1 MKPSSSL
8 AAILQSLPALTVA
21 TATLLPAAMAADLTY
36 YTIFTPQDIL
46 NVEEGTT
53 ISVSGSPETKDT
65 LLAPQQYKGKQEED
79 WKRSSIIK
87 DGQGELV
94 IDTDLDMTCTFEVRE
109 GATTIRNATINNQPG
124 VLSPNLMISGTH
136 ASLVLDNAHYINQNR
151 NNNDSYVSGILIG
164 GQDGDGSLT
173 LTNGSTLCTTQG
185 IFAGYY
191 SWTEESGMYPT
202 AAITHSHDT
211 GSYVSADDQRF
222 YSDVHTGSDT
232 FSTNPTALTEGV
244 RWAHGTITVEKGSV
258 LEAGTCAYIMNATI
272 NIDGEGSVF
281 RDAARVAM
289 AEGEQQHTD
298 IGCSNSAIETEIN
311 ITNGGRFTT
320 YQQLRINESTAQTAT
335 TIINVTGEGSVFEA
349 RTTDNLHPGDA
360 IPSGTYTTRLAKIGF
375 GDDEAPAENPTGKVV
390 LNLREGGAATFD
402 EVQFGKYGAR
412 VETAIDSLSRMT
424 ARQMYMYSGMRLENA
439 GTVESEL
446 LEVDAATI
454 INTGSMAT
462 GSFSLLSGSTF
473 SLVGAG
479 TMTAATDATIKA
491 GSTTVFAVSLA
502 QEGASPLTS
511 TRIVLG
517 GTADDGSSYS
527 GALTLE
533 DGALFELDLSG
544 VAAGDYKDI
553 RLVLAEGF
561 EGALPGTD
569 LDLLLRNTTFTGN
582 TVESYELA
590 YSVQDGSL
598 ILSGSMRLAPEPATA
613 TLSLL
618 ALAAL
623 AARRR
628 RRL

>member
-8 AAILQSLPALTVA
+8 AAFLQSLPVLAVA
-21 TATLLPAAMAADLTY
+21 TATLLPAAMATT

-46 NVEEGTT
+46 NVGEGTT
-53 ISVSGSPETKDT
+53 LSVSSSQETQAT
-65 LLAPQQYKGKQEED
+65 LQTPQQYRGKQEED

-109 GATTIRNATINNQPG
+109 GAATIRNATINNQPG
-124 VLSPNLMISGTH
+124 VLSPNLMVSGTH

-173 LTNGSTLCTTQG
+173 LTNGSTLRTTQG

-191 SWTEESGMYPT
+191 SWTEESGYYPT
-202 AAITHSHDT
+202 TDMTHSHDT
-211 GSYVSADDQRF
+211 GSYVSADEGAPF

-232 FSTNPTALTEGV
+232 FSTNPATQTEGV

-258 LEAGTCAYIMNATI
+258 LEAGICAYIMNATI
-272 NIDGEGSVF
+272 NIDGEGSIF
-281 RDAARVAM
+281 RDAARAAM
-289 AEGEQQHTD
+289 AEGPQQHTD

-360 IPSGTYTTRLAKIGF
+360 VPSGTYTTRLAKIGF
-375 GDDEAPAENPTGKVV
+375 GDKDAPAENPTGKVV

-424 ARQMYMYSGMRLENA
+424 ARQMYMYSGMKLENA

-473 SLVGAG
+473 SLLGAG

-561 EGALPGTD
+561 EGGLPGTD